1 MFLAGLRLAVLPGIE
16 LFFITLGVTMKLRQL
31 LVFSLAAVFF
41 TACGSKKESAAQ
53 QPAEA
58 QKAETAAPAPT
69 ISSEEAKKKA
79 EAEKLAAEKKKS
91 KQGHGATSGRKH
103 NHKHKSEDKG
113 SSASQGDSSD
123 SFLGTQDIVV
133 TGGKT
138 KSGMKYSGSA
148 ADGIMTQLL
157 ANEKMKLAVEQDRNA
172 ILAASIWDMSYVV
185 DAQGELTIDIA
196 LTKGAGLSQVK
207 VRTQYSAGQVMSVVA
222 TTGSGS
228 EIQLTAECLDSVKQA
243 NQCSNL
249 LVKFVKDGAEATALL
264 RQTLANIWF
273 EYEKVEQANEY
284 ATLVEF
290 FKNSQLDF
298 ETGNKV
304 DSAYLNTFEVVNGKS
319 GFKAVVTG
327 KRSQVLGFKA
337 DLLLK
342 KDLSAP
348 MISVDK
354 ETKFKGVDLW
364 MGQIVGKDLSFMNAI
379 SDAKLVQN
387 STKGQITIDMTVKS
401 ASTGSSNSFTLRFTR
416 VPVSASL

>member
-1 MFLAGLRLAVLPGIE
+1 
-16 LFFITLGVTMKLRQL
+16 MKLRQL
-31 LVFSLAAVFF
+31 LVFSLALVFF

-58 QKAETAAPAPT
+58 QKAETAVPAPT

-79 EAEKLAAEKKKS
+79 DAEKLAAAKLAKS
-91 KQGHGATSGRKH
+91 KEGRGGSTRRQDGKH
-103 NHKHKSEDKG
+103 NGKHKSEHGQKR
-113 SSASQGDSSD
+113 SSAAQGDSSD
-123 SFLGTQDIVV
+123 SFLGTQDIVI
-133 TGGKT
+133 TGGKS

-148 ADGIMTQLL
+148 GDGILTQLL
-157 ANEKMKLAVEQDRNA
+157 TEEKMKLAVDQDRNA
-172 ILAASIWDMSYVV
+172 LLAASIWDMSYVV
-185 DAQGELTIDIA
+185 DGQGELTLDIA

-207 VRTQYSAGQVMSVVA
+207 ARTQYSAGHVMSVA
-222 TTGSGS
+222 ANTGSGS
-228 EIQLTAECLDSVKQA
+228 EIQLTAECLDTVKA
-243 NQCSNL
+243 SDRCSNL
-249 LVKFVKDGAEATALL
+249 LVKFVKDGAEATAVL

-273 EYEKVEQANEY
+273 EYDKVEQANEY

-290 FKNSQLDF
+290 FKNSSLDF

-319 GFKAVVTG
+319 GFKVVVTG

-354 ETKFKGVDLW
+354 ETKFKGVDMW
-364 MGQIVGKDLSFMNAI
+364 MGQIVGKDLSFMSSI

-387 STKGQITIDMTVKS
+387 NTKGQITLDMTVKS
-401 ASTGSSNSFTLRFTR
+401 ASTGSVNSLTLRFTR

>member
-1 MFLAGLRLAVLPGIE
+1 
-16 LFFITLGVTMKLRQL
+16 MKLRQL
-31 LVFSLAAVFF
+31 LVFSLALVFF

-58 QKAETAAPAPT
+58 QKAETAVPAPT

-79 EAEKLAAEKKKS
+79 DAEKLAAAKLAKS
-91 KQGHGATSGRKH
+91 KEGRGGVTRGHKGQ
-103 NHKHKSEDKG
+103 HKTEHGQKG

-123 SFLGTQDIVV
+123 SFLGTQDIVI
-133 TGGKT
+133 TGGKS

-148 ADGIMTQLL
+148 GDGILTQLL
-157 ANEKMKLAVEQDRNA
+157 TEEKMKLAVDQDRNA
-172 ILAASIWDMSYVV
+172 VLAASIWDMSYVV
-185 DAQGELTIDIA
+185 DGQGELTLDIA

-207 VRTQYSAGQVMSVVA
+207 ARTQYSAGHVMSVA
-222 TTGSGS
+222 ANTGSGS
-228 EIQLTAECLDSVKQA
+228 EIQLTAECLDTVKA
-243 NQCSNL
+243 SDRCSNL
-249 LVKFVKDGAEATALL
+249 LVKFVKDGAEATAVL

-273 EYEKVEQANEY
+273 EYDKVEQANEY

-290 FKNSQLDF
+290 FKNSSLDF

-319 GFKAVVTG
+319 GFKVVVTG

-354 ETKFKGVDLW
+354 ETKFKGVDMW
-364 MGQIVGKDLSFMNAI
+364 MGQIVGKDLSFMSSI

-387 STKGQITIDMTVKS
+387 NTKGQITLDMTVKS
-401 ASTGSSNSFTLRFTR
+401 ASTGSVNSLTLRFTR

>member
-1 MFLAGLRLAVLPGIE
+1 
-16 LFFITLGVTMKLRQL
+16 MKLRQL
-31 LVFSLAAVFF
+31 LVFSLAVVFF

-58 QKAETAAPAPT
+58 QKSETAAPAPT

-79 EAEKLAAEKKKS
+79 AAAKLAKS
-91 KQGHGATSGRKH
+91 KDGRGGSTRRQDGKH
-103 NHKHKSEDKG
+103 VGKNKSEHGQKG

-123 SFLGTQDIVV
+123 SFLGTQDMVI
-133 TGGKT
+133 TGGKS

-148 ADGIMTQLL
+148 GDGIITQLL
-157 ANEKMKLAVEQDRNA
+157 TEEKMKLAVDQDRNA
-172 ILAASIWDMSYVV
+172 VLAASIWDMSYVV
-185 DAQGELTIDIA
+185 DGQGELTLDIA

-207 VRTQYSAGQVMSVVA
+207 ARTQYSAGRVMSVA
-222 TTGSGS
+222 ASTGSGS
-228 EIQLTAECLDSVKQA
+228 EIQLTAECLDTVKA
-243 NQCSNL
+243 SDRCSNL
-249 LVKFVKDGAEATALL
+249 LVKFVKDGAEATAVL

-273 EYEKVEQANEY
+273 EYDKVEHANEY

-290 FKNSQLDF
+290 FKNSSLDF

-319 GFKAVVTG
+319 GFKVVVTG

-354 ETKFKGVDLW
+354 ETKFKGVDMW
-364 MGQIVGKDLSFMNAI
+364 MGQIVGKDLSFMNSI

-387 STKGQITIDMTVKS
+387 NTKGQITLDMTVKS
-401 ASTGSSNSFTLRFTR
+401 ASTGSVNSLTLRFTR
-416 VPVSASL
+416 VAVSASL